1 MHNDSRFT
9 DEVLDQRLIELEMRL
24 AFQEQAMNELNQAL
38 TESRLEGARNSEL
51 LRILLA
57 DLGKLR
63 SGLGDT
69 HDVHDEP
76 PPPHY

>member
-1 MHNDSRFT
+1 MDQAL
-9 DEVLDQRLIELEMRL
+9 EQRLIELEMRF

-38 TESRLEGARNSEL
+38 TDARLEGARNNEL
-51 LRILLA
+51 LRALLA

-63 SGLGDT
+63 SSLGDAR
-69 HDVHDEP
+69 DEP